1 MDNRMQVR
9 DEARKKG
16 VWPPPGGGD
25 RLLTQENKILLPSAF
40 SPLQSP
46 RRGVRV
52 ARAAGRT
59 RDAARAV
66 V

>member
-1 MDNRMQVR
+1 VHIWAYSSMDNRMQVR

-40 SPLQSP
+40 SPLQ
-46 RRGVRV
+46 
-52 ARAAGRT
+52 
-59 RDAARAV
+59 
-66 V
+66 